1 MGESSE
7 RRNLEGLIVGDIVVL
22 ALVTLSGFARHGT
35 LDSAGARMLATF
47 IPLLAGWL
55 AVGPL
60 FGLYNLETISQPTQ
74 LWRPFWAA
82 VVCVPLAG
90 VLRGAW
96 LNAPV
101 LPVFVVVLGGI
112 TSIAM
117 FAWRLAYRFF
127 FIRRRAA

>member
-1 MGESSE
+1 MGESG
-7 RRNLEGLIVGDIVVL
+7 RRKNLAGLIVGDILVL

-35 LDSAGARMLATF
+35 LGSAGARMLATF
-47 IPLLAGWL
+47 IPLLVGWL

-60 FGLYNLETISQPTQ
+60 FGLYHLETIWQPAQ
-74 LWRPFWAA
+74 LWRPFWAG
-82 VVCVPLAG
+82 VVCAPLAG

-117 FAWRLAYRFF
+117 LAWRLAYWMFVV
-127 FIRRRAA
+127 RRSAA